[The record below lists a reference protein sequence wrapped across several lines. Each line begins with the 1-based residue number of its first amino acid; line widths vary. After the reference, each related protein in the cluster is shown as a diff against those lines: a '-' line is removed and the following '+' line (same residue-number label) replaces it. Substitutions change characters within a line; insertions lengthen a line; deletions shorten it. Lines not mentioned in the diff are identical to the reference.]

1 MNLGGK
7 YSLKRVISALLMIA
21 ICLSVFAVVGCNQ
34 KTESTD
40 VVIYSNN
47 NYPNLNKHSVFMFI
61 DESGNIRPNDPLTV
75 GELTAALNALN
86 NGDGEFSA
94 NTDLLVAV
102 SYEQLKAVMN
112 NMFDSSVVSAVFSG
126 SATVRRVDFAVGV
139 CTLLNRGTDEK
150 FKYETLN
157 LPKDI
162 NFSTDSLNYLLE
174 ASQEHSV
181 SLDGATWAQVDIPTG
196 LNPGFTNIDGYLYYV
211 KDDGCLLK
219 NERKGLLQFGADGR
233 YTTGDKELDA
243 TVAGVLK
250 TLIDANP
257 NASRIE
263 LLREAFDYSY
273 EEFSYGNRYAD
284 DGNHNIY
291 DLGHTGWA
299 VKDAKNM
306 FKLKQGNCYCFAAV
320 FWALA
325 RGLGYDARAIAGTCL
340 KDFQPH
346 GWVIIKMDGQDYIFD
361 PEWQWAYINE
371 HKKFDKDMFKIP
383 LNKATWWNYRWD
395 KSQ

>member
-1 MNLGGK
+1 M
-7 YSLKRVISALLMIA
+7 KRVVSLLL
-21 ICLSVFAVVGCNQ
+21 CLLLAFSLLITVGCEDKQ
-34 KTESTD
+34 TSTD
-40 VVIYSNN
+40 IVIYSSDK
-47 NYPNLNKHSVFMFI
+47 YPSLDKHSAFLFV
-61 DESGNIRPNDPLTV
+61 DNEQKLGADKALTV
-75 GELTAALNALN
+75 GDFVLALNALQS
-86 NGDGEFSA
+86 GEGSFSA
-94 NTDLLVAV
+94 NTDSGVAV
-102 SYEQLKAVMN
+102 SFEQLKAVLN
-112 NMFDSSVVSAVFSG
+112 NMFESKVVSAVFAG
-126 SATVRRVDFAVGV
+126 SATVKRVDFAVGM
-139 CTLLNRGTDEK
+139 CTLLGRGTNEK
-150 FKYETLN
+150 IEYSN
-157 LPKDI
+157 LELPNDI
-162 NFSTDSLNYLLE
+162 TFSTDNLTYLLE
-174 ASQEHSV
+174 ASIAHTV
-181 SLDGATWAQVDIPTG
+181 SNSGKLWSQVDIPTG

-273 EEFSYGNRYAD
+273 EEFSYGNRYED
-284 DGNHNIY
+284 EGNHNIY